1 MSVKPYIYVD
11 VGCVIPAL
19 VLLALFSWLVRR

>member
-11 VGCVIPAL
+11 VGCLVPAL
-19 VLLALFSWLVRR
+19 GLLALIGWLLRR